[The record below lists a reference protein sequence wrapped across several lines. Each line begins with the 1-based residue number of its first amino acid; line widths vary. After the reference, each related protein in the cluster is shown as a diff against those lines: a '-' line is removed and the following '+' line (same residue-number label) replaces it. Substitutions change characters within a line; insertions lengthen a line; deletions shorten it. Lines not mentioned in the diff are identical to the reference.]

1 MTPRKRKNEEKSNG
15 TTEKSVEKKVLAPDV
30 QKKIDE
36 FYEQQKELLKKFEE
50 DQETIQKPLHKPE
63 EEDER
68 YEDRWLAQATFALNI
83 GSLIGNLVASIISGS
98 LSIMSTFVDSSMD
111 IACSFVMNIC
121 LSAISKTDAQKYPR
135 GRDRLELIGVI
146 LCSVIMAFA
155 NVSMIMQSINSIVND
170 TVDPKMTNS
179 TIAIVVVQ
187 TVIKAVIMWLCYKR
201 ASSSSLVIA
210 MDLRNDLMTRSL
222 ALICGYLGDY
232 VWRFADPIGAICVC
246 SWIAFSWCRHVIENI
261 PQLVGIS
268 AERDQMARILN
279 ITLKHDKRIRY
290 IDHSMIYYTGLNA
303 QVELHIVLDEKLPLK
318 ITHDISHDLEKNIQK
333 LDFVERCFVHV
344 DYNCDGD

>member
-1 MTPRKRKNEEKSNG
+1 MTARKRKIEERD
-15 TTEKSVEKKVLAPDV
+15 KKEDV
-30 QKKIDE
+30 KKKILSPEAQKKMNE
-36 FYEQQKELLKKFEE
+36 FYDQQNELLQKFEQ
-50 DQETIQKPLHKPE
+50 DQETIQKPIKKAELPGAKIFSVEKCIFKTGSSISEEITFRQKYFPVVVENCAAKP
-63 EEDER
+63 
-68 YEDRWLAQATFALNI
+68 
-83 GSLIGNLVASIISGS
+83 
-98 LSIMSTFVDSSMD
+98 TFVDSSMD

-121 LSAISKTDAQKYPR
+121 LSAISKTDALKYPR

-170 TVDPKMTNS
+170 TVDPKMTNA
-179 TIAIVVVQ
+179 TFAIIAVQ
-187 TVIKAVIMWLCYKR
+187 TVLKAIIMWMCYKR
-201 ASSSSLVIA
+201 GSTSSLVIA
-210 MDLRNDLMTRSL
+210 MDLRNDLITRSL
-222 ALICGYLGDY
+222 ALVCGYLGDY
-232 VWRFADPIGAICVC
+232 VWKFADPIGAICVC
-246 SWIAFSWCRHVIENI
+246 TWIAYSWCRHAVDNI

-279 ITLKHDKRIRY
+279 ITLKHDERIKY

>member
-1 MTPRKRKNEEKSNG
+1 MTPRKRKSEKSEGN
-15 TTEKSVEKKVLAPDV
+15 EILAKEPLSPEV
-30 QKKIDE
+30 QKKVDV
-36 FYEQQKELLKKFEE
+36 FYEQQNDLLQKFRE
-50 DQETIQKPLHKPE
+50 DQETIGKPQKKME

-68 YEDRWLAQATFALNI
+68 SEDRNLAQATFVLNI
-83 GSLIGNLVASIISGS
+83 GSLIGNLAASIISGS

-121 LSAISKTDAQKYPR
+121 LSAISKTDALKYPR

-155 NVSMIMQSINSIVND
+155 NVSMIMQSINSILND

-179 TIAIVVVQ
+179 TIAIVVIQ
-187 TVIKAVIMWLCYKR
+187 TVLKAIIMWLCYKR
-201 ASSSSLVIA
+201 GSTSSLVIA

-246 SWIAFSWCRHVIENI
+246 TWIAYSWCRHAVDNI

-279 ITLKHDKRIRY
+279 ITLKHDERIKY

>member
-1 MTPRKRKNEEKSNG
+1 MTARKRKIEEKDKKEDVKKKILSP
-15 TTEKSVEKKVLAPDV
+15 EAQKKV
-30 QKKIDE
+30 DE
-36 FYEQQKELLKKFEE
+36 FYEQQNELLQKFEQ
-50 DQETIQKPLHKPE
+50 DQETIQKPIKKTE

-68 YEDRWLAQATFALNI
+68 YEDRVLAQATFALNI
-83 GSLIGNLVASIISGS
+83 GSLIGNLAASIISGS

-121 LSAISKTDAQKYPR
+121 LSAISKTDALKYPR

-170 TVDPKMTNS
+170 TVDPKMTNA
-179 TIAIVVVQ
+179 TVAIIAVQ
-187 TVIKAVIMWLCYKR
+187 TVLKAIIMWMCYKR
-201 ASSSSLVIA
+201 GSTSSLVIA

-222 ALICGYLGDY
+222 ALVCGYLGDY
-232 VWRFADPIGAICVC
+232 VWKFADPIGAICVC
-246 SWIAFSWCRHVIENI
+246 TWIAYSWCRHAVDNI

-279 ITLKHDKRIRY
+279 ITLKHDERIKY

>member
-1 MTPRKRKNEEKSNG
+1 MGPRKRKEEKK
-15 TTEKSVEKKVLAPDV
+15 EELVVEKKTIPPEV
-30 QKKIDE
+30 QKKLDE
-36 FYEQQKELLKKFEE
+36 FYEEQKKLMEKFDE
-50 DQETIQKPLHKPE
+50 DQETIKKPLQKTE

-68 YEDRWLAQATFALNI
+68 SEDRWLAQATFALNI
-83 GSLIGNLVASIISGS
+83 GSLIGNLAASIISGS

-170 TVDPKMTNS
+170 SVDPKMTNS
-179 TIAIVVVQ
+179 TIAIVVIQ
-187 TVIKAVIMWLCYKR
+187 TVLKAIIMWLCYKR
-201 ASSSSLVIA
+201 ASTSSLVIA

-246 SWIAFSWCRHVIENI
+246 TWIAYSWCRHAIDNI
-261 PQLVGIS
+261 PQLVGIG

-279 ITLKHDKRIRY
+279 ITLKHDERIKY

-303 QVELHIVLDEKLPLK
+303 QVELHIVLDERLPLK
-318 ITHDISHDLEKNIQK
+318 VTHDISHDLEKNIQK